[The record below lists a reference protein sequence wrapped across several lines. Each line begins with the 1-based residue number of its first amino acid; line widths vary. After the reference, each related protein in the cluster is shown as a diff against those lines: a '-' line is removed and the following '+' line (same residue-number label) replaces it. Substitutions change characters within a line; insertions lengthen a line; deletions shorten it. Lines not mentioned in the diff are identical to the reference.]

1 MDARIYCIVSAINFN
16 EGIFYKISDG
26 NSSLDILTLCIFPAV
41 NHQIG
46 VIVAAGHIETVFVPC
61 GWIWYDDFPCKLS

>member
-1 MDARIYCIVSAINFN
+1 MDARTCYIVSAINFN

-26 NSSLDILTLCIFPAV
+26 NSSLDILSLCIFPAG

-46 VIVAAGHIETVFVPC
+46 VIVAACHIETVFVPC
-61 GWIWYDDFPCKLS
+61 GWIWYDNFLYK